1 MCISPGLRE
10 RRLFVGDSLLT
21 VAAVLVCI
29 QAEREGGDSVLVCF
43 NSPELREE
51 NRLADGSLR
60 TIAAIF
66 VRIQEERE
74 YGYLFWCVLLFS
86 YHVPFSRAARR
97 APACRQLST
106 HGCGGFGLYT
116 SGTGRWG
123 FGFGMFKQ
131 FYTMYIT
138 PGLRGGHALAGGSLF
153 TVAVI
158 LVCI

>member
-1 MCISPGLRE
+1 MFLCVP
-10 RRLFVGDSLLT
+10 T
-21 VAAVLVCI
+21 VKLSTY
-29 QAEREGGDSVLVCF
+29 R
-43 NSPELREE
+43 SPEPRGW
-51 NRLADGSLR
+51 NRLAGGSLR

-74 YGYLFWCVLLFS
+74 AGILFLCVSTFS
-86 YHVPFSRAARR
+86 YHLPFSRAARG
-97 APACRQLST
+97 APACRRLST
-106 HGCGGFGLYT
+106 HGCGRFGLYT

-123 FGFGMFKQ
+123 FGFGIFKQ
-131 FYTMYIT
+131 FYTMYIS